1 MSTQEANGSESF
13 TARIAMWSAR
23 RRRWVALGWV
33 LLVMLAFV
41 ACQAAPVDTDIKE
54 EGPGEA
60 GKGFELFEERFGEEQ
75 SNAQEIVVFSHPS
88 LTVDD
93 SEYQDTVTG
102 LMEDLRTLRAVRSD
116 EATAT
121 TPVVASRRVVSGT
134 TTHYDTGLSRE
145 QSPFVA
151 QNDSG
156 GDVTFTLVDLEGD
169 TDEAEENVDYLLTA
183 VEEAQTAA
191 PDFTILEGGGA
202 SQAKQVEE
210 LINEDFGFALFL
222 NLPVTFVILI
232 LAFGALVAATVPLAL
247 AFTAII
253 IATGILSLISQ
264 GYPLSEV
271 YAEIVLL
278 MGLATGID
286 YALFVISRYRTERR
300 AGHTKEEALQTASA
314 TSGKAVVFAGVTVM
328 LAISGMFLVGNAVFS
343 ALAVSAIV
351 VVALAVVTS
360 VTLLPALIAFL
371 GDNLELLRIPFLSG
385 DPGEHGG
392 VWGVISDQ
400 VLARPAVLATVTLV
414 VLLLMALPLLTLNLG
429 FNGAKSLSDDVEAK
443 KALLA
448 LQEDFTLGL
457 TSPAVVIVDAG
468 RERNVFA
475 PEIQSH
481 VTELTTLVE
490 AETVTPQNRDAPYG
504 SPIQTEINDAGDA
517 ELIEIPL
524 NADVGED
531 KAIDAVNHLRDDL
544 IPGAFGDSP
553 AIVLVTG
560 DTAFN
565 IDFRDQIIFRTPFV
579 LAFVM
584 GLAFLIMLVV
594 FRSLVIA
601 AKAIVL
607 NLLSVAAAYGL
618 LVLVFQE
625 GWLLEKPLSF
635 EATGII
641 ESWLPLFLFS
651 ILFGLSMDYHMF
663 IMGRIKEGHERG
675 LSNDEAISAGVKATA
690 ATITS
695 AALIMVAVATIFAFT
710 RDISLKQFGFGL
722 AVAVLID
729 ATVIRSILLPASM
742 KLLGERNWY
751 LPKWLEWMPRVRMAE

>member
-1 MSTQEANGSESF
+1 MSTQEGNGSESF

-23 RRRWVALGWV
+23 RRRWVALAWV
-33 LLVMLAFV
+33 LIVLLAFV
-41 ACQAAPVDTDIKE
+41 ACQAAPVDTEVKQ

-60 GKGFELFEERFGEEQ
+60 GEGFALFEERFGEGE

-93 SEYQDTVTG
+93 PEYEDTVTG
-102 LMEDLRTLRAVRSD
+102 LMEDLRALRATSS
-116 EATAT
+116 EATAA
-121 TPVVASRRVVSGT
+121 TPLVASTRIVSGT
-134 TTHYDTGLSRE
+134 TTHYDTGLRRE

-156 GDVTFTLVDLEGD
+156 GDVTFTLVDMEGD
-169 TDEAEENVDYLLTA
+169 SDEAEANVDDVLTG
-183 VEEAQTAA
+183 VKEAQTAA
-191 PDFTILEGGGA
+191 PAFTILEGGGA
-202 SQAKQVEE
+202 SQNKQVEE
-210 LINEDFGFALFL
+210 LINEDFSLAFFL
-222 NLPVTFVILI
+222 NIPITLVILI
-232 LAFGALVAATVPLAL
+232 LAFGALVAALVPLAL
-247 AFTAII
+247 AMAAII
-253 IATGILSLISQ
+253 VATGILSLISQ
-264 GYPLSEV
+264 VYPLSEV

-300 AGHTKEEALQTASA
+300 AGRPKDEALRGATA
-314 TSGKAVVFAGVTVM
+314 TSGKAVVFAGVTVL
-328 LAISGMFLVGNAVFS
+328 LAISGMFLVGDTTFTS
-343 ALAVSAIV
+343 LAISAIV
-351 VVALAVVTS
+351 VVTMAILTS
-360 VTLLPALIAFL
+360 VTLLPMLIAFL
-371 GDNLELLRIPFLSG
+371 GDNLERLRIPFLSRE
-385 DPGEHGG
+385 PGEHGG

-400 VLARPAVLATVTLV
+400 VLARPAILATVTLV
-414 VLLLMALPLLTLNLG
+414 VLLVMAAPLLTLNLG
-429 FNGAKSLSDDVEAK
+429 FNGAKSLSNDVEAK
-443 KALLA
+443 KAFLA

-468 RERNVFA
+468 QERNVFA
-475 PEIQSH
+475 PEVQSH
-481 VTELTTLVE
+481 VSELIALVE
-490 AETVTPQNRDAPYG
+490 AETVSPDNRDAPYG

-531 KAIDAVNHLRDDL
+531 KAIDAVEHLRNDL
-544 IPGAFGDSP
+544 IPGAFEDSP
-553 AIVLVTG
+553 ANVFVTG

-565 IDFRDQIIFRTPFV
+565 IDFRDNIWFRTPFV

-584 GLAFLIMLVV
+584 GLAFLIMLVT

-601 AKAIVL
+601 AKAIIL
-607 NLLSVAAAYGL
+607 NLLSVGAAYGL

-690 ATITS
+690 ATITN
-695 AALIMVAVATIFAFT
+695 AAAIMVAVATIFAFT

-722 AVAVLID
+722 AVAIVID

-751 LPKWLEWMPRVRMAE
+751 LPKWLEWMPKVRMAE

>member
-1 MSTQEANGSESF
+1 VAVPESPKAESF

-41 ACQAAPVDTDIKE
+41 ACQAAPVDTDIEE

-60 GKGFELFEERFGEEQ
+60 GEGLDLFRERFGESE

-93 SEYQDTVTG
+93 AEYHDTVTG
-102 LMEDLRTLRAVRSD
+102 LMEDLRALRATGP
-116 EATAT
+116 EATAA
-121 TPVVASRRVVSGT
+121 TPVVASLRIVSGT
-134 TTHYDTGLSRE
+134 TTHYDTGLPRE

-151 QNDSG
+151 PNAGG
-156 GDVTFTLVDLEGD
+156 GDVTFALVDLEGD
-169 TDEAEENVDYLLTA
+169 SDEAEENVDAIVDA
-183 VEEAQTAA
+183 VAAAQSEAT
-191 PDFTILEGGGA
+191 DFRILEGGDA
-202 SQAKQVEE
+202 SQSKQGEDLV
-210 LINEDFGFALFL
+210 NEDFGLALFL
-222 NLPVTFVILI
+222 NIPITLVILI
-232 LAFGALVAATVPLAL
+232 LAFGALLAATVPLAL
-247 AFTAII
+247 ALAAII
-253 IATGILSLISQ
+253 VAIGILSLISQ
-264 GYPLSEV
+264 TYPLEEA
-271 YAEIVLL
+271 YQEIVLL

-300 AGHTKEEALQTASA
+300 GGHTKEEALHTASA

-328 LAISGMFLVGNAVFS
+328 LAISGMFFVGNATFS
-343 ALAVSAIV
+343 SLAISAIV
-351 VVALAVVTS
+351 VVALAVVIS
-360 VTLLPALIAFL
+360 ITLLPALVAFL
-371 GDNLELLRIPFLSG
+371 GDNLELLRVPFLSG
-385 DPGEHGG
+385 EPGEHGG

-414 VLLLMALPLLTLNLG
+414 VLLVMALPLLTLNLG
-429 FNGAKSLSDDVEAK
+429 FNGAKGLSDDVKAK
-443 KALLA
+443 AALIA

-457 TSPAVVIVDAG
+457 TSPALVIVDAG
-468 RERNVFA
+468 EERNVFA
-475 PEIQSH
+475 PEVQSH
-481 VTELTTLVE
+481 VTELITLVE
-490 AETVTPQNRDAPYG
+490 AETVTPQKRDAPYG
-504 SPIQTEINDAGDA
+504 SPIQTEINDAGDT
-517 ELIEIPL
+517 ELIQIPL

-531 KAIDAVNHLRDDL
+531 KAIDSVNHLRNDL
-544 IPGAFGDSP
+544 VPGAFGDSP
-553 AIVLVTG
+553 ANVVVTG
-560 DTAFN
+560 ATAFN
-565 IDFRDQIIFRTPFV
+565 IDFRDRIIFRTPFV

-584 GLAFLIMLVV
+584 GLAFLVMLVV

-618 LVLVFQE
+618 VVLVFQE

-651 ILFGLSMDYHMF
+651 IVFGLSMDYHMF
-663 IMGRIKEGHERG
+663 IMGRIKEGHEHG

-751 LPKWLEWMPRVRMAE
+751 LPKWLEWMPRVNMAE